1 MLNFNEL
8 RNNNDPGPL
17 IKIVIMFEIV
27 MMFALMVAVFSF
39 IEGLFVPA
47 GSFIAGELY
56 GISLF
61 ATMIFMI
68 MFGTILSCISPE
80 MIDEIKRQI
89 QEEIEKEKENKE
101 FKN

>member
-8 RNNNDPGPL
+8 RNNNDPGTL

-27 MMFALMVAVFSF
+27 MIFALIVAVFSF
-39 IEGLFVPA
+39 TWGLFVPV

-56 GISLF
+56 GISMF
-61 ATMIFMI
+61 AAMIFMI
-68 MFGTILSCISPE
+68 MFGTILSCIPPE

-89 QEEIEKEKENKE
+89 REEIEKEEEK
-101 FKN
+101 